1 MRTGDKMNENYKGIA
16 SLNSLLRTQITEYL
30 KKELR
35 SAGNNELS
43 PSHGLLLWM
52 VYKHNGKVQ
61 IKTVYDY
68 SLKQK
73 STITEMIK
81 RLVTLGYLD
90 KVTCADDMRITYIV
104 ATEKTIAFKS
114 TFDII
119 SDKLITKF
127 FQGFSE
133 LERSIF
139 TELMMKA
146 IRNF

>member
-1 MRTGDKMNENYKGIA
+1 MNEDYKGIVT
-16 SLNSLLRTQITEYL
+16 LNSVLRTQITEYL

-35 SAGNNELS
+35 ASGNNELS
-43 PSHGLLLWM
+43 PSHGLILWM
-52 VYKHNGKVQ
+52 VYNHDGKVQ
-61 IKTVYDY
+61 IKTIYDY

-90 KVTCADDMRITYIV
+90 KVICAEDKRITYIV
-104 ATEKTIAFKS
+104 ATEKTIAFKPI
-114 TFDII
+114 FNNI

-133 LERSIF
+133 VERSIF

-146 IRNF
+146 FKNF

>member
-1 MRTGDKMNENYKGIA
+1 MNENYKGIA
-16 SLNSLLRTQITEYL
+16 SLNSLLRTQVVEYL

-35 SAGNNELS
+35 IAGNNELN

-52 VYKHNGKVQ
+52 VYRYNGKVQ

-81 RLVTLGYLD
+81 RLVALGYLD
-90 KVTCADDMRITYIV
+90 KVVCSDDKRITYIV
-104 ATEKTIAFKS
+104 ATEKAIAFKS
-114 TFDII
+114 TFDDI
-119 SDKLITKF
+119 SEKLITKF

-146 IRNF
+146 IKNF